1 MKPIKKL
8 ITFVIFSW
16 QSTMDSRYSPLHY
29 IKDPSLQVYFTM
41 ALFIMW
47 SAYFGIVAWVWLEW
61 QNYSIIWSIWIH
73 LSVVVPISVTNIV
86 FREAE
91 NNGAKWLHNWKK

>member
-16 QSTMDSRYSPLHY
+16 QSTMDSRYSSLHY